1 MAARALI
8 EAGGLLHPALE
19 DSPASVPLAEARWT
33 DRQKLAALFEASAL
47 LAHLEHAGRHLAAG
61 FRDARARAD
70 GRLFAGEAAAGRS
83 RQPAQELLRDL
94 LGELFGNAVAVAG
107 NAGIAGRGE
116 SRRAARTLL
125 DAWRHSLAPLPADE
139 TVRQILEA
147 APFLWEPA
155 YGPARQAL
163 AAESSREGRTQLW
176 VAGPGAFRTRLL
188 ARCDNRQKLTA
199 LLASPAARD
208 LWEGEGR
215 APVAPG
221 KRLAAAAAL
230 HAQGRFVRALATLS
244 GLRSPAAAVLRL
256 RCRFPLGEAGAVR
269 DGLRR
274 LAVVQLSPQETL
286 DAAEV
291 AVRAFAN
298 AFERERAREWVE
310 RALAAARSGSFAAR
324 AHLLAAEAAWDRGA
338 PAALAT
344 HLEAARPA
352 LDDPALAWRWYQVK
366 GLQALAAGDGE
377 AVLRSLCQAL
387 AASRRHLA
395 RHTAAGLWNDLG
407 IGRVRVG
414 DLAGAERAFRHSA
427 RLFGGGDGPRRT
439 TLALSNLAE
448 VRLRRGEPAGV
459 REILE
464 QSRAENRLAGNRRGL
479 TQDSELWVRLELL
492 LGRPEAALA
501 LCREA
506 LHQLGHPLDWRR
518 PLLHVLAARAL
529 GWLGRVEEAA
539 AELAETT
546 PAARAELEAEERPA
560 LLAHA
565 GDREGALAAAADTP
579 FAPLWR
585 AALAG
590 NPGNAGETGETLEPA
605 AWDVLAGLEPYR
617 AARLIF
623 DLESLGV
630 PPGGIVPAAHRRAA
644 VATLRRI
651 GAGLLAERLE
661 ARGDGP
667 WQALFAF
674 VLLGRLGPIADPPAA
689 DPEPAPDP
697 PARSGGM
704 VGESPALQ
712 AALERLSQLA
722 PRELTVLVLGETG
735 TGKELA
741 ARLVHRASP
750 RAKGPFVAVNCA
762 ALGESLLLADLFGHV
777 RGAFTGA
784 DRDRAGVFETAQ
796 RGTVF
801 LDEIGDLP
809 AVAQGMLLRVLQE
822 GEVRRVGESLPRR
835 VDVRVVAA
843 THRDLAAAV
852 AAGSFRGD
860 LFYRLKVGSVLLPPL
875 RERGGDVLLLADHFL
890 ARQRGPGFLPLLSR
904 QARERL
910 LAHRFPGNI
919 RELENVLAVAAAL
932 AGGGTIEPAHLDL
945 PEPAAAPEGGDYH
958 RQVEEFRR
966 QRVVAALA
974 ATAGNQAEAA
984 RLLGL
989 SRQALS
995 YLVRQF
1001 KLY

>member
-163 AAESSREGRTQLW
+163 AAEFSREGRTQLW
-176 VAGPGAFRTRLL
+176 VAGPGAFRARLL
-188 ARCDNRQKLTA
+188 ARCHSRQKLTA

-506 LHQLGHPLDWRR
+506 LRQLGHPLDWRR

-590 NPGNAGETGETLEPA
+590 ETLEPA

-674 VLLGRLGPIADPPAA
+674 VL
-689 DPEPAPDP
+689 
-697 PARSGGM
+697 
-704 VGESPALQ
+704 
-712 AALERLSQLA
+712 
-722 PRELTVLVLGETG
+722 LGETG